1 LVVSR
6 PRVDVPVPALALR
19 RAQAAASLGV
29 SLETFDAHVRPHVS
43 VVRVGT
49 VETYPVAGL
58 QRYLEKNAQADRA

>member
-19 RAQAAASLGV
+19 RAQAAAAVGV
-29 SLETFDAHVRPHVS
+29 SLETFDAHVRPHLN

-49 VETYPVAGL
+49 VELYPVVEL
-58 QRYLEKNAQADRA
+58 QRFLVERAVEA